1 MLSTGASD
9 CNVWRAEV
17 QRVAL
22 HQRQLWVLCFS
33 LWLSWATITYIS
45 GMLGNAPYEGCG
57 NPHHEVWLSLLRS
70 RTNLHASRVKR
81 CHATRSWCSIR
92 LFVSRRPWIGF
103 AMIGGRSRSNM
114 GQARDAV
121 ILKCVSEHLRS
132 ATTTLLNGME
142 SSISVHTQHLGRVKL
157 SQPTVLQSFDELS
170 AVVAH
175 STTQRI
181 ERESDTC

>member
-1 MLSTGASD
+1 
-9 CNVWRAEV
+9 
-17 QRVAL
+17 
-22 HQRQLWVLCFS
+22 
-33 LWLSWATITYIS
+33 
-45 GMLGNAPYEGCG
+45 
-57 NPHHEVWLSLLRS
+57 
-70 RTNLHASRVKR
+70 
-81 CHATRSWCSIR
+81 
-92 LFVSRRPWIGF
+92 
-103 AMIGGRSRSNM
+103 MIGGRSRSKM